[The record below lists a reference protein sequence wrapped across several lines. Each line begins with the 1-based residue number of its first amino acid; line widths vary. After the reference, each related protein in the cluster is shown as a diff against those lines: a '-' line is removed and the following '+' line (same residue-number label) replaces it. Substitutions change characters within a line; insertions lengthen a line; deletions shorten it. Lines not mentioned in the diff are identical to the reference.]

1 MRPLSNVM
9 MSSLWSQ
16 IDVSLTLLAGR
27 LIVTYFF
34 VRVVQVF
41 LKLCL
46 FLKYLNYYE
55 MLAMLDELI

>member
-1 MRPLSNVM
+1 M
-9 MSSLWSQ
+9 MSWLWSQ
-16 IDVSLTLLAGR
+16 IDVSLTPCAGR
-27 LIVTYFF
+27 LIVMYFF
-34 VRVVQVF
+34 VRVVRVF